1 MSKSIYGLYFVC
13 VDIVMLKQEIA
24 SPNLDEQN
32 NLQYHLHCVEFR
44 SFSIIGV

>member
-1 MSKSIYGLYFVC
+1 MSKSISGLHFVC

-44 SFSIIGV
+44 

>member
-1 MSKSIYGLYFVC
+1 MSKSISGIHFVC
-13 VDIVMLKQEIA
+13 VESDIVMLKQEIA

-44 SFSIIGV
+44 